1 MNKERRKKID
11 EAMNILEGLADALNN
26 ARDLIREAGEEEQ
39 EAFDNLS
46 ENLQGA
52 ERGQTMEQAASEL
65 SEIADALEEIDISDL
80 VTRLDEAKQ

>member
-11 EAMNILEGLADALNN
+11 EAMNILEGLADAFNN
-26 ARDLIREAGEEEQ
+26 ARDLIREAGEGEQ

-65 SEIADALEEIDISDL
+65 SEIADALEEIDISDFI
-80 VTRLDEAKQ
+80 TRLDEAKQ